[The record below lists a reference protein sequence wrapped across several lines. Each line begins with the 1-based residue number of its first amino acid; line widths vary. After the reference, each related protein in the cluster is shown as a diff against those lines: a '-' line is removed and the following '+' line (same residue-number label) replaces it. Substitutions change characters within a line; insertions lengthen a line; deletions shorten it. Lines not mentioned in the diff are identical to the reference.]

1 MQRSLKNI
9 LDFLIESTSE
19 GQLSVV
25 DAIFIFGHFDPRVA
39 LHVAKLYKLG
49 RASKI
54 VITGKGR
61 DKIPTGFET
70 EADYYA
76 SILTSEGVPCSAL
89 ILERK
94 STNTL
99 ENAIFGIHECRNNN
113 FYPVSII
120 LCAMPPLLRRSC
132 ATFRKQFPEIA
143 ACGSA
148 FDVSIEEYSNPFERI
163 RRILGEFDRF
173 DEYEKKGD
181 IAKVLVPDS
190 VKSAISAIKQEM
202 MN

>member
-1 MQRSLKNI
+1 
-9 LDFLIESTSE
+9 
-19 GQLSVV
+19 
-25 DAIFIFGHFDPRVA
+25 
-39 LHVAKLYKLG
+39 
-49 RASKI
+49 
-54 VITGKGR
+54 
-61 DKIPTGFET
+61 
-70 EADYYA
+70 
-76 SILTSEGVPCSAL
+76 
-89 ILERK
+89 
-94 STNTL
+94 
-99 ENAIFGIHECRNNN
+99 
-113 FYPVSII
+113 
-120 LCAMPPLLRRSC
+120 MPPLLRRSY